1 MNTKK
6 YDNAICKRIKIV
18 RELNNLTREQLA
30 EDMKENVF
38 YIISVERKR
47 HTPHFDFLVK
57 FKAHFNLTWEWL
69 IEGKGKMSPLKAPHT
84 DI

>member
-6 YDNAICKRIKIV
+6 YDNAICERVKLI
-18 RELNNLTREQLA
+18 RELNNLTREQFA
-30 EDMKENVF
+30 EAMKENVF

-57 FKAHFNLTWEWL
+57 FKNQFNLSWDWL
-69 IEGKGKMSPLKAPHT
+69 IEGKGRMNG
-84 DI
+84 